1 MREVRHGSSFGVFL
15 NSLGTFP
22 AHNLK
27 CPNEFR
33 KTTNEELKTDKRP
46 ERMRNRVLVVLIL
59 AVVVV
64 GFLAARSGID
74 VRGET
79 VRFIDLMRNQGDVGL
94 LWLGFSYTPASLFFF
109 PASLLTL
116 VGGFAFGVPKT
127 LVAVSLGSTFG
138 ATVAFYAGRTLLR
151 RFIEQKIAG
160 DARFRS
166 LDQAVAEQGFKIVL
180 LTRLSPV
187 LPFNVLNY
195 AFGLTRVR
203 PRDFILASW
212 IGMFPGT
219 MLYVSI
225 GSAAKNLADILAGRT
240 EGGLGQKVLF
250 GVGLLAT
257 LAVTVVLSRIAKKA
271 LSDATHAEPPADP
284 ANDLTKVDS

>member
-1 MREVRHGSSFGVFL
+1 
-15 NSLGTFP
+15 
-22 AHNLK
+22 
-27 CPNEFR
+27 
-33 KTTNEELKTDKRP
+33 
-46 ERMRNRVLVVLIL
+46 MRNRIVLVLIL
-59 AVVVV
+59 VMIVA
-64 GFLAARSGID
+64 GFMAARSGIA

-79 VRFIDLMRNQGDVGL
+79 IRFIDLMQRQGDVGL
-94 LWLGFSYTPASLFFF
+94 VWLGLSYTPASLFFF

-116 VGGFAFGVPKT
+116 AGGFAFGVPKT
-127 LVAVSLGSTFG
+127 LVAVSLGSTLG
-138 ATVAFYAGRTLLR
+138 ATTAFYAGRTLLR
-151 RFIEQKIAG
+151 RFIEQKIVG
-160 DARFRS
+160 DARFRM
-166 LDQAVAEQGFKIVL
+166 LDQAVADQGFKIVL

-225 GSAAKNLADILAGRT
+225 GSAAKSLADIFAGRT
-240 EGGLGQKVLF
+240 EGGLAQKLLF

-271 LSDATHAEPPADP
+271 LSDATRAEPPADK
-284 ANDLTKVDS
+284 ASDLTKVAS